1 MLSPSSSLL
10 NNSYKLLKKLS
21 ENSEREVWAASD
33 RLGNDVLVKTWGF
46 SGSQLD
52 QVQRQLWDVEQRNLY
67 RLSSSPGADKQL
79 LILKE
84 AGVHWN
90 EKGGGGYFVMALQ
103 SPGFD
108 RLIDLLDRRSE
119 CHWLKEIENIEVR
132 VPVWQSIRDLACALI
147 RIHELQM
154 LHRGISAKNIFLSR
168 SLGPSS
174 MRLGGF
180 EWTVR
185 IGDSQNA
192 KSSMREELF
201 PPEFDNEVEPFSV
214 ETDWFMFGALI
225 ARILCSATADA
236 SLSLKEQ
243 YEHVYAAIQSQ
254 LFLTDIEKQL
264 LEGLLSPTPGTRLSS
279 KHEILS
285 QIDEIIAKLDNPAV
299 SQGQYLGLVVQLGPQ
314 QRLTEKVIDEDSSI
328 LASDIE
334 AQRRF
339 IENDLSQPSLHNFVK
354 GDDEQY
360 IIAGKRLCYFISEHR
375 DVVRPSTG
383 KWDLA
388 FCHSP
393 AEIRYST
400 EAEQKKIVDISVSI
414 FTQKTYR
421 DNPDVVLKSSLS
433 WSRFLPTQEKIE
445 SVSDRVSH
453 FHDFFRITNQI
464 ELLMRDAEI
473 FSYRVLERRKN
484 ADGEVLT
491 ITEHDPR
498 EILGDF
504 LQRQELAGFLNRE
517 WQEKGDGD
525 RVQLSGDEEIRTR
538 SNIDESEYWKITDI
552 NTAEKTVKLKRGIA
566 GKMAPAPD
574 VGYLRCFG
582 MFGGLKV
589 IQRRLHAI
597 NSLQFHTFL
606 LQAMLDPG
614 LMYMHSDVSTLPQRL
629 DPSLDDAKQKT
640 IRNIWS
646 TKPMFVVQGPP
657 GTGKTTLVANFL
669 KQIFAEDNVAQ
680 VLVSAQ
686 AHSAVDVLRKSVSD
700 VFDDLDSSKKPLA
713 VRIPRSRSDQFG
725 DPSYPASVTLGLLQN
740 CESKLK
746 DESDRN
752 DIQCEWL
759 ENVEAAIQ
767 ILKRNDTEAISSDF
781 VQLVMRSA
789 NITYCSTTSAKLLQL
804 ADSSQTFDWS
814 IIEEAGKAHGF
825 ELALPLQNGH
835 RWLLIGDHQQLPPY
849 RYKDFLNALQSVD
862 ELINAL
868 ERLQE
873 KGDDLV
879 DRGLIRK
886 WHREYD
892 SATKDRCRNMWINW
906 LPVFDRL
913 FQTCNE
919 RTGRDQNLGLWST
932 LTQQHRMHPTIAN
945 LVSEAFYDGKIQSMT
960 EKDGLPMEKV
970 VHPFAMPEAVC
981 GAAIVWLDVAA
992 VTEGGVA
999 EQRHN
1004 GPYTSQTEV
1013 DAIVNFANSLQAE
1026 PIFSGKLDMAVL
1038 SPYRLQVFQLA
1049 DAVKER
1055 IYKNRPKWLSDIK
1068 QGERFANTVDS
1079 FQGNQADIVVVSLV
1093 RNNNHET
1100 KRESLGF
1107 LEDSGR
1113 LNVLFSRAE
1122 KLLVLVGS
1130 WTFFE
1135 SQLNDVAPDAKQPL
1149 GNLRLAFDYLSKKF
1163 ESGEAVKIDAKEI
1176 VRGAAKA

>member
-1 MLSPSSSLL
+1 MLKPSTSLL
-10 NNSYKLLKKLS
+10 NNSYTLLKKLS

-33 RLGNDVLVKTWGF
+33 RLGNDAIVKTWSF

-84 AGVHWN
+84 AGVHRN
-90 EKGGGGYFVMALQ
+90 ETGGGGHFVMALQ

-119 CHWLKEIENIEVR
+119 CHWLREIENIEVR
-132 VPVWQSIRDLACALI
+132 VPVWRSIRALACALI

-154 LHRGISAKNIFLSR
+154 LHRGISARNIFLSG

-185 IGDSQNA
+185 VGDSQNA
-192 KSSMREELF
+192 KKSMREELF
-201 PPEFDNEVEPFSV
+201 PPEFDNDVEPFSV

-225 ARILCSATADA
+225 ARILCSATADT
-236 SLSLKEQ
+236 SLSIREQ
-243 YEHVYAAIQSQ
+243 YEHVYATIQSQ

-264 LEGLLSPTPGTRLSS
+264 LDGLLSPTPGTRLSS
-279 KHEILS
+279 KHEILN
-285 QIDEIIAKLDNPAV
+285 QIDEIIGKLDNPAV
-299 SQGQYLGLVVQLGPQ
+299 SKGQYLGMVVQLGPQ
-314 QRLTEKVIDEDSSI
+314 QRLTAKILEEEPDI

-334 AQRRF
+334 AQRMF
-339 IENDLSQPSLHNFVK
+339 IEHDLSHPSIHNFVK

-360 IIAGKRLCYFISEHR
+360 IVEGRRLCYFISEHK
-375 DVVRPSTG
+375 DVVRSSTG

-388 FCHSP
+388 FCHSH
-393 AEIRYST
+393 AEIRYSS
-400 EAEQKKIVDISVSI
+400 EAEQKKVVDVSVSI

-421 DNPDVVLKSSLS
+421 DNPDVVRKTSLS
-433 WSRFLPTQEKIE
+433 WGRFLPAQEKIE
-445 SVSDRVSH
+445 SVSDRVSR

-473 FSYRVLERRKN
+473 FSYRVLERRKD

-504 LQRQELAGFLNRE
+504 LQRQELVGFLNRE
-517 WQEKGDGD
+517 WQQNGDGD
-525 RVQLSGDEEIRTR
+525 RVQLSGDEEIRAR
-538 SNIDESEYWKITDI
+538 ANIDESEYWKITDI

-566 GKMAPAPD
+566 GRMAPAPD
-574 VGYLRCFG
+574 TGFLRCYG

-589 IQRRLHAI
+589 VQRRLHAI
-597 NSLQFHTFL
+597 NSLQSHTFL

-614 LMYMHSDVSTLPQRL
+614 LMYMHSEVSTLPQKL
-629 DPSLDDAKQKT
+629 APELDDAKKKT

-646 TKPMFVVQGPP
+646 TKPLFVVQGPP

-686 AHSAVDVLRKSVSD
+686 AHSAVDVLRKNVAE
-700 VFDDLDSSKKPLA
+700 VFDDFDSSKKPLA
-713 VRIPRSRSDQFG
+713 VRIPRSRTDQFG
-725 DPSYPASVTLGLLQN
+725 DPSYPARVTRGLLEN
-740 CESKLK
+740 CEEKL
-746 DESDRN
+746 ESESN
-752 DIQCEWL
+752 LSEIQSEWL
-759 ENVEAAIQ
+759 EYVKEAIS

-814 IIEEAGKAHGF
+814 IVEEAGKAHGF

-868 ERLQE
+868 EKLQE
-873 KGDDLV
+873 KGEDLV

-886 WHREYD
+886 WRSEY
-892 SATKDRCRNMWINW
+892 SADTKNRCRDMWINW

-919 RTGRDQNLGLWST
+919 RTGRDQNPGLWST

-945 LVSEAFYDGKIQSMT
+945 LVSDAFYDGKIQSMT
-960 EKDGLPMEKV
+960 EEDGVPIEKV
-970 VHPFAMPEAVC
+970 THPFVAPDAIRGV
-981 GAAIVWLDVAA
+981 GIVWVDVPSVA
-992 VTEGGVA
+992 EGGVA

-1013 DAIVNFANSLQAE
+1013 DAIVNFVNSLQTE
-1026 PIFSGKLDMAVL
+1026 PTFSNEIDMAVL

-1049 DAVKER
+1049 DAMKER
-1055 IYKNRPKWLSDIK
+1055 VYRKQPKWLSGIRS
-1068 QGERFANTVDS
+1068 GERFANTVDS
-1079 FQGNQADIVVVSLV
+1079 FQGNQADIIVVSLV

-1130 WTFFE
+1130 WSFFE
-1135 SQLNDVAPDAKQPL
+1135 SQLNDVVPDAKQPL
-1149 GNLRLAFDYLSKKF
+1149 GNLRLAFDYLAKKF
-1163 ESGEAVKIDAKEI
+1163 ESGEAVKINAKTI
-1176 VRGAAKA
+1176 ARGPSS